1 MRRKADSTGRRPRL
15 GLALSGGAARGLA
28 HVGVLKVFAE
38 HGVRVDRV
46 AGTSAGAL
54 VGGALAAG
62 MSAEEIEK
70 IGRSLRWRDLGRMTV
85 SRLGVQSNAVL
96 EKYVR
101 ERFPVSRFEELP
113 TPFAAVATDLR
124 TGAAVVMR
132 DEGDLGF
139 AVRASCAIPGWYVPV
154 TDAKGRQ
161 LVDGGL
167 VANLPVSVARALGA
181 EVVVAVDVNS
191 EGAKF
196 LGPPA
201 SVLGVLLQFD
211 ARRPARRRRAPAAT
225 RRRRSQSGRRTPPLG
240 RIDARRRTHRR
251 RRRGRTRRHARHQR
265 TARTPARRRAR
276 LVQLPTTARAPA
288 RQRLKSSPSDSFQ
301 NAKHNCRTAAC
312 VPKAGEPACAP
323 PAANA

>member
-1 MRRKADSTGRRPRL
+1 MWRRADSKGRRPRL

-28 HVGVLKVFAE
+28 HVGVLKVFEE
-38 HGVRVDRV
+38 HGVRVDCV

-62 MSAEEIEK
+62 MSAGEIEK

-96 EKYVR
+96 EEYVR
-101 ERFPVSRFEELP
+101 ARFPATRFEELP
-113 TPFAAVATDLR
+113 VPFAAVATDLR

-139 AVRASCAIPGWYVPV
+139 AVRASCAVPGWYVPV
-154 TDAKGRQ
+154 TDERGRQ

-167 VANLPVSVARALGA
+167 VANLPVSVVRALGA

-201 SVLGVLLQFD
+201 SVIGVLLQ
-211 ARRPARRRRAPAAT
+211 
-225 RRRRSQSGRRTPPLG
+225 SMLVV
-240 RIDARRRTHRR
+240 
-251 RRRGRTRRHARHQR
+251 QR
-265 TARTPARRRAR
+265 TAVEHQRQLADVVISPAVGHLRWDEMGRAEEFIEAG
-276 LVQLPTTARAPA
+276 TEAARAAMPA
-288 RQRLKSSPSDSFQ
+288 VKELLEPRPEESPGWFNFRRQRERLP
-301 NAKHNCRTAAC
+301 AKD
-312 VPKAGEPACAP
+312 
-323 PAANA
+323 